1 MKRGVSKFIMVAAAL
16 LLSAGM
22 TIVAYGATGGMNR
35 SVSVVAGKAETVA
48 LPTAAADILVAN
60 PGVADVGSLRADR
73 LYVVGRNVGDTNIL
87 AFDAQ
92 GQQIADIAVTVGV
105 DDDTLRKTLKELFPR
120 ERIDARTVGNN
131 VVLKGRV
138 STPMVAN
145 QVRDI
150 ATRFVGTGATN
161 RTVVDLMTVR
171 GEQQVMLKVKVLE
184 VKRDLLREMG
194 VDLDIGQLFG
204 NGTSVASSVSTTP
217 GFGISATQFGSGTLS
232 LNPSGPLG
240 PIDINLQ
247 GLETDG
253 VVSTLAEP
261 TLTAISGETAGF
273 LAGGEFPVP
282 AGRDTSGNVSIEF
295 RQFGVSLSFV
305 PTVLSEDHIS
315 LQLTSEVSERSDT
328 DGIPLLGTLIPGLAV
343 RRAQTTVQMSSG
355 GTIMIAG
362 LLRSRT
368 TQGLNGVPGLKDLPV
383 IGELFKSRSF
393 QRGESELVFLVTPFL
408 VEPFADQQAEQVT
421 RNDDD
426 LLHSI
431 LQTPGKGATGSVT
444 APATMPASNRIQRRI
459 LDKSVPVIDREPI
472 QPVKP
477 RKAYYQRQGEESRTA
492 GAKKADAAP
501 VKQGSYVEKLREQL
515 AQQSPEPELIGAPVV
530 DVEPAPVMPPDHP
543 ALTLPVGKKK
553 VSFNDSGLLEGMGA
567 AIPLPRRSPG
577 AEGKRLAA
585 AAPKLPPASVLAIA
599 EKAQQL
605 ALMEPKAGEPAQ
617 EPEVKAAAPAKV
629 ATLTI
634 PLPHRKPVQTER
646 TSALSGTFMN
656 SLKKIYGNKVTA
668 KLGEGQSYG
677 YIVD

>member
-1 MKRGVSKFIMVAAAL
+1 MKRGVSKFIMVAAVL

-240 PIDINLQ
+240 PIDLNLQ

-261 TLTAISGETAGF
+261 TLTAVSGETAGF

-282 AGRDTSGNVSIEF
+282 AGRDTSGNVSLEF

-328 DGIPLLGTLIPGLAV
+328 DGVTLLGTLIPGLAV

-393 QRGESELVFLVTPFL
+393 QRGESELVFLVTPYL

-431 LQTPGKGATGSVT
+431 LQTPGKGVTGSVT

-472 QPVKP
+472 QPAKP
-477 RKAYYQRQGEESRTA
+477 RKAYYRRQGEESRMA
-492 GAKKADAAP
+492 GEKKADAAP

-515 AQQSPEPELIGAPVV
+515 AQQSQEPELIGAPVV
-530 DVEPAPVMPPDHP
+530 DVEPAPLMPPDHP

-577 AEGKRLAA
+577 AEAKRLAA

-605 ALMEPKAGEPAQ
+605 ALMEPKAGEPAPA
-617 EPEVKAAAPAKV
+617 PEVKAAAPAKV

-634 PLPHRKPVQTER
+634 PLPHRKPVQAER